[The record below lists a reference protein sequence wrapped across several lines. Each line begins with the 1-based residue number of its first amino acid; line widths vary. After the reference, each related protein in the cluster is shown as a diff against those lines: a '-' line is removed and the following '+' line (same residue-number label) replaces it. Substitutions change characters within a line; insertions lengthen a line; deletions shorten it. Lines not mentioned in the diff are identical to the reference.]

1 MTTTIEIEAFTFQEL
16 SKQAKQEVIT
26 QLAPEYDWWDNTYD
40 HAKELGEAK
49 GFEIQNIHFT
59 GFWSQGDGACWVGR
73 VDLVKWL
80 ELNKPE
86 DPKAHILSA
95 LVENGWV
102 DKYLGIST
110 HNSPYAHSNI
120 MQRSAVGIA
129 YEDEDDVL
137 TEGMF
142 TGANVRNL
150 MESMPDAY
158 ADDIAD
164 EVIDDAKSFA
174 DDIYRMLRDEYEYLC
189 SEEVIA
195 ELCDANE
202 YLFNKKGELL

>member
-1 MTTTIEIEAFTFQEL
+1 
-16 SKQAKQEVIT
+16 
-26 QLAPEYDWWDNTYD
+26 
-40 HAKELGEAK
+40 
-49 GFEIQNIHFT
+49 
-59 GFWSQGDGACWVGR
+59 
-73 VDLVKWL
+73 
-80 ELNKPE
+80 
-86 DPKAHILSA
+86 
-95 LVENGWV
+95 
-102 DKYLGIST
+102 
-110 HNSPYAHSNI
+110 
-120 MQRSAVGIA
+120 MQRSEVGIA

-150 MESMPDAY
+150 MEAMPDAY

-202 YLFNKKGELL
+202 YLFNEKGELL